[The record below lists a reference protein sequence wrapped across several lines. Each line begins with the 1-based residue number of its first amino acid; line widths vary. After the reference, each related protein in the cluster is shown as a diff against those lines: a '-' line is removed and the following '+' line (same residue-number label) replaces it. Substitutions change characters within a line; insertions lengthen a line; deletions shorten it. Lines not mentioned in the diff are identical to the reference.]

1 MKLLF
6 LGTGTSVGIPAIG
19 CSCPV
24 CLSGDPRNKRRR
36 ASLYLQAAG
45 LHLVVDT
52 PPDFREQMLTFRVPR
67 VDALL
72 FTHPHADH
80 LCGFDDIRR
89 FNEIQE
95 SSVPAYGSPETL
107 EAIQCFFHYAN
118 KKPQSGVSYPRVSF
132 KPVTGPFEI
141 GAIRVTPLDVEHAQV
156 RTFGYRFDAGGRAL
170 AYIPDCHILP
180 DAALAALKGLDVMI
194 LDGLRPAP
202 HPTHL
207 TVAQSTALLR
217 RIGARQSFLTHIA
230 HQVEHAAIQAALPPG
245 IDLPYDGLEFG
256 L

>member
-6 LGTGTSVGIPAIG
+6 LGTGTSVGVPAIG

-24 CLSGDPRNKRRR
+24 CLSTDLRNKRRR

-52 PPDFREQMLTFRVPR
+52 PPDFREQMLTFHVPR
-67 VDALL
+67 IDALL

-89 FNEIQE
+89 FNEVQGA
-95 SSVPAYGSPETL
+95 SVPVYGSPETL
-107 EAIQCFFHYAN
+107 KAIRRFFNYVN
-118 KKPQSGVSYPRVSF
+118 KEPQSGVSYPRVSF

-141 GAIRVTPLDVEHAQV
+141 GAIRITPLDVEHAQV
-156 RTFGYRFDAGGRAL
+156 RTFGYRFDADGRAV

-180 DAALAALKGLDVMI
+180 DAALAALQGLDVMI
-194 LDGLRPAP
+194 LDGLRPTP

-207 TVAQSTALLR
+207 TVANSVSLLQ
-217 RIGARQSFLTHIA
+217 RIGAKQSFLAHMA
-230 HQVEHAAIQAALPPG
+230 HQIDHATIQATLPPG
-245 IDLPYDGLEFG
+245 IDLPYDGLTIG
-256 L
+256 W

>member
-6 LGTGTSVGIPAIG
+6 LGTGTSVGVPAIG

-24 CLSGDPRNKRRR
+24 CLSSDSRNKRRR
-36 ASLYLQAAG
+36 SSLYIQAAS

-89 FNEIQE
+89 FNEVQQAP
-95 SSVPAYGSPETL
+95 VPAYGSPETL
-107 EAIQCFFHYAN
+107 DAIQKFFHYAN
-118 KKPQSGVSYPRVSF
+118 KEPGSGVSYPRVLF
-132 KPVTGPFEI
+132 KPVTGPFDI
-141 GAIRVTPLDVEHAQV
+141 GSLRITPLDVEHARV
-156 RTFGYRFDAGGRAL
+156 RTFGYRFDADGRSI
-170 AYIPDCHILP
+170 AYVPDCHILP
-180 DAALAALKGLDVMI
+180 DAALAALENLDVMI
-194 LDGLRPAP
+194 LDGLRPNP

-207 TVAQSTALLR
+207 TVAQSVSLLQ
-217 RIGARQSFLTHIA
+217 RINARQSFMTHIA
-230 HQVEHAAIQAALPPG
+230 HQIDHATIQATLPPG
-245 IDLPYDGLEFG
+245 IALSYDGLTLG
-256 L
+256 W